1 MQSGKLSCIN
11 TKGNKAS
18 LCSYILHSYIISV
31 HRYLCLLDLE
41 FPKNHFLMKLI
52 DNGRANNVMRVN
64 TVEVTHALTVLVN
77 YNKQRANHL
86 HGQLSRD
93 DTLTENVRRHP
104 N

>member
-1 MQSGKLSCIN
+1 
-11 TKGNKAS
+11 
-18 LCSYILHSYIISV
+18 
-31 HRYLCLLDLE
+31 
-41 FPKNHFLMKLI
+41 MKLI